1 MPTIRDVAKLT
12 GLSVGTVSN
21 VLNNVPTVS
30 EKNREKVYAAIA
42 QLGYRK
48 NQAASQLRSNRSNAI
63 GLIIPDI
70 TNPFYPEIARGVGD
84 AARRSGYNVFLFN
97 KDRSVQ
103 EEKEALNALLE
114 KQVDGILL
122 FKPHL
127 SAKRARELQKQ
138 CALVLCDA
146 DPETLGCDTVN
157 VDDYQGMRT
166 ALEQVIAMGHR
177 RIAFLSGLPDSVSSM
192 RRLKAYRD
200 VLADHGLPQPE
211 DYVRSGDYTVESG
224 QKALPA
230 LMALPE
236 PPTAIAA
243 ANDLMA
249 VGVVS
254 QAAEMGLHIP
264 GDLSVVGYDDVSA
277 ARWISP
283 RLTTTW
289 HPKYEM
295 GEAAVRL
302 LLDRI
307 RARQQGKELPR
318 QSLSMETELRIR
330 DTLAP
335 PRET

>member
-1 MPTIRDVAKLT
+1 
-12 GLSVGTVSN
+12 
-21 VLNNVPTVS
+21 
-30 EKNREKVYAAIA
+30 
-42 QLGYRK
+42 
-48 NQAASQLRSNRSNAI
+48 
-63 GLIIPDI
+63 
-70 TNPFYPEIARGVGD
+70 
-84 AARRSGYNVFLFN
+84 
-97 KDRSVQ
+97 
-103 EEKEALNALLE
+103 
-114 KQVDGILL
+114 
-122 FKPHL
+122 
-127 SAKRARELQKQ
+127 
-138 CALVLCDA
+138 
-146 DPETLGCDTVN
+146 
-157 VDDYQGMRT
+157 
-166 ALEQVIAMGHR
+166 
-177 RIAFLSGLPDSVSSM
+177 M

-236 PPTAIAA
+236 PPTAVIA

-254 QAAEMGLHIP
+254 QAAEMGLQIP
-264 GDLSVVGYDDVSA
+264 GDLSVTGYDDVSA

-283 RLTTTW
+283 KLTTTW